1 MSPDPAADDFHYI
14 YINMCVLN
22 SPTKV
27 FIESQWRLQEPVF
40 WLIQCCNVL
49 HVLNAEGASAGPNR
63 WWPSNLP
70 YQPRRLM
77 ILMHRRI
84 AAYDSS
90 CTSASW
96 AGCMGGLIF
105 LSSQVK
111 PCGDGGL
118 VGQQPSA
125 PDPYLHQKRIECQ
138 TYILLSCQQLWNLS
152 SKISRTLQLHLT
164 VGVKMMDSGNLLTGV
179 IQSVGLLGLAK
190 TRHGLVMNYQVKPY
204 QNQHC
209 SNQT

>member
-1 MSPDPAADDFHYI
+1 MCCMSWMLRVPVLAQTVDDRATCHT
-14 YINMCVLN
+14 NQGDLWSWC
-22 SPTKV
+22 
-27 FIESQWRLQEPVF
+27 
-40 WLIQCCNVL
+40 
-49 HVLNAEGASAGPNR
+49 
-63 WWPSNLP
+63 
-70 YQPRRLM
+70 
-77 ILMHRRI
+77 HRRI

-204 QNQHC
+204 QINIV
-209 SNQT
+209 QTKHSQTHVSFCGIRFIVFICFSTGHGWEDLWIFYARGLAAW